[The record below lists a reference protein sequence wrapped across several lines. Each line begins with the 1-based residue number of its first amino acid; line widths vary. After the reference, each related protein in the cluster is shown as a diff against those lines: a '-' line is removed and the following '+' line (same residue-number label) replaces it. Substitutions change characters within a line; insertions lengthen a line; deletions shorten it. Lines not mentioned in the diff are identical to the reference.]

1 MFVAFKHH
9 VFEQM
14 REPAPPIGV
23 ILGTDVIPNLN
34 GDRWTGM
41 IFNRVNL
48 QAVLQRS
55 MFEG

>member
-1 MFVAFKHH
+1 

-14 REPAPPIGV
+14 REPAAPIGV

-34 GDRWTGM
+34 GDGWTGM
-41 IFNRVNL
+41 IFNRVNF
-48 QAVLQRS
+48 QTVLQRS